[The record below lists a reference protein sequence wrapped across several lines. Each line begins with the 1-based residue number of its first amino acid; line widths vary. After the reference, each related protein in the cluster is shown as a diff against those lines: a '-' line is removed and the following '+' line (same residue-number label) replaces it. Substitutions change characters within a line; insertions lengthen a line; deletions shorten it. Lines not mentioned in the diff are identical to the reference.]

1 MAWKGFVL
9 VISSPGQA
17 YQRMEQAWLA
27 SWRRQCLPGLALVLL
42 SSAEQDAWE
51 PLEAP
56 SAWRLTT
63 RDTDTY
69 IPGILDKT
77 IVALA
82 HITSESPDAWVFRTN
97 LSSHVDLAT
106 LEQVMHGLP
115 DGHCLGFSP
124 TFDHLSGC
132 GMGLSPGAAGQVVR
146 NRGLLDRS
154 LVDDV
159 AISGLLTTLKCP
171 HRWTGRLDRVWPDGL
186 VMHGVSPYYH
196 VRVKGLDRDSDAR
209 VLDSLAQAGIPEALS
224 WFTRTTTGSPDGS
237 PAAPPP

>member
-1 MAWKGFVL
+1 MDWKGFVL

-17 YQRMEQAWLA
+17 YSRMEQAWLA

-42 SSAEQDAWE
+42 SSADRDAWE
-51 PLEAP
+51 PLEVP

-77 IVALA
+77 MVALA
-82 HITSESPDAWVFRTN
+82 HITSKSPGAWVFRTN
-97 LSSHVDLAT
+97 LSSYVDLTVLDKA
-106 LEQVMHGLP
+106 MGSLP
-115 DGHCLGFSP
+115 DGHCLGFAP

-132 GMGLSPGAAGQVVR
+132 GMGLSPGAASQLVKH
-146 NRGLLDRS
+146 RGLLDRN

-159 AISGLLTTLKCP
+159 AISGLLNRLQCP

-186 VMHGVSPYYH
+186 VMHGDGPYYH
-196 VRVKGLDRDSDAR
+196 VRVKGLDRDSDAT
-209 VLDSLAQAGIPEALS
+209 VLASLAQAGMPEALS

-237 PAAPPP
+237 PLAPPL